1 MTSSNCGEEKAMSV
15 MEWPHHLLSL
25 EDWIDLPETPE
36 YQVEAVEG
44 VLVVAPRPMP
54 FHQLAL
60 TRLGYLINEQLP
72 DEYCALSEVEAVI
85 AEAPLT
91 VRVPDV
97 LVAPAAL
104 VATNPARLDV
114 ADVQLVIEVL
124 SEGTRRTDQV
134 TKFSEYA
141 EAGIEHYWIV
151 DLDPPI
157 SMITYRLV
165 DEDYENFGEQSG
177 IAELDFG
184 GHALTI
190 DLNALT
196 TRRAQRP

>member
-1 MTSSNCGEEKAMSV
+1 MSV
-15 MEWPHHLLSL
+15 MQWPHHLLSL

-44 VLVVAPRPMP
+44 VLVVAPRPIS
-54 FHQLAL
+54 FHQRAVI
-60 TRLGYLINEQLP
+60 RLGYLLNEQLV
-72 DEYCALSEVEAVI
+72 DEYCALSEVEMVVGVS
-85 AEAPLT
+85 PLT

-104 VATNPARLDV
+104 VETNPARLSVGDV
-114 ADVQLVIEVL
+114 RLVIEVL
-124 SEGTRRTDQV
+124 SEGTKRTDQV

-151 DLDPPI
+151 DLDSPV

-165 DEDYENFGEQSG
+165 DEDYENFGEFSG
-177 IAELDFG
+177 AAELEFAG
-184 GHALTI
+184 TALAI

-196 TRRAQRP
+196 TRRAQRL

>member
-1 MTSSNCGEEKAMSV
+1 MSV
-15 MEWPHHLLSL
+15 MQWPHHLLSL

-44 VLVVAPRPMP
+44 VLVGAPRPIS
-54 FHQLAL
+54 FHQRAVV
-60 TRLGYLINEQLP
+60 RLGYLLNEQLV
-72 DEYCALSEVEAVI
+72 DEYCALSEVEMVVGV
-85 AEAPLT
+85 APLT

-104 VATNPARLDV
+104 VETNPARLSVGDV
-114 ADVQLVIEVL
+114 RLVIEVL
-124 SEGTRRTDQV
+124 SEGTKRTDQV
-134 TKFSEYA
+134 TKFYEYA

-151 DLDPPI
+151 DLDSPV

-165 DEDYENFGEQSG
+165 DEDYENFGEFSG
-177 IAELDFG
+177 AAELEFAG
-184 GHALTI
+184 TALAI

-196 TRRAQRP
+196 TRRAQRL

>member
-1 MTSSNCGEEKAMSV
+1 MSV
-15 MEWPHHLLSL
+15 MEWPHDLLSL
-25 EDWIDLPETPE
+25 DDWINLPETPE
-36 YQVEAVEG
+36 YQVEVVEG

-54 FHQLAL
+54 FHQRVAARLVFLMDELLEDDYSAL
-60 TRLGYLINEQLP
+60 L
-72 DEYCALSEVEAVI
+72 EVEMVVA
-85 AEAPLT
+85 ATPLT

-97 LVAPAAL
+97 LVAPSSVVDANPPRFDAGDVRL
-104 VATNPARLDV
+104 VV
-114 ADVQLVIEVL
+114 EVL

-151 DLDPPI
+151 DLDSPL
-157 SMITYRLV
+157 SMITYRLI
-165 DEDYENFGEQSG
+165 EGEYENFGEFSG
-177 IAELDFG
+177 VAELEFAG
-184 GHALTI
+184 TPLTI

>member
-1 MTSSNCGEEKAMSV
+1 MTFSYCGEEKAMSV

-44 VLVVAPRPMP
+44 VLVAAQRPLP
-54 FHQLAL
+54 FHQFAL

-72 DEYCALSEVEAVI
+72 NEHCALSEVELVVAV
-85 AEAPLT
+85 APLT

-104 VATNPARLDV
+104 VATNPARLDA
-114 ADVQLVIEVL
+114 ADVRLVIEVL

-157 SMITYRLV
+157 SMITYCLV

-177 IAELDFG
+177 VAELGFDG
-184 GHALTI
+184 VTLTI
-190 DLNALT
+190 DLDALT

>member
-1 MTSSNCGEEKAMSV
+1 MSV

-25 EDWIDLPETPE
+25 DDWINLPETPE
-36 YQVEAVEG
+36 HQVEVVEG

-54 FHQLAL
+54 FHQSAV
-60 TRLGYLINEQLP
+60 TRLGYLINEQLA
-72 DEYCALSEVEAVI
+72 DEYWALSEVEIVVS
-85 AEAPLT
+85 EAPLT
-91 VRVPDV
+91 VRSPDV
-97 LVAPAAL
+97 VAAPSSLVE
-104 VATNPARLDV
+104 TNPARLD
-114 ADVQLVIEVL
+114 AGDVRLVVEVL

-151 DLDPPI
+151 DLDSPV
-157 SMITYRLV
+157 SMITYRLI
-165 DEDYENFGEQSG
+165 DEDYENFGEFSG
-177 IAELDFG
+177 IVELEFAG
-184 GHALTI
+184 SPLTI

>member
-1 MTSSNCGEEKAMSV
+1 MSV
-15 MEWPHHLLSL
+15 MEWPHHFLSL

-36 YQVEAVEG
+36 YQVEVVEG

-54 FHQLAL
+54 LHQRAV
-60 TRLGYLINEQLP
+60 TRLGYLL
-72 DEYCALSEVEAVI
+72 DELVPAESCALSVVEMVV

-97 LVAPAAL
+97 VVTPAA
-104 VATNPARLDV
+104 VVETNPARLAASD
-114 ADVQLVIEVL
+114 ARLVIEVL
-124 SEGTRRTDQV
+124 SEGSKRTDRV
-134 TKFSEYA
+134 MKHFEYA

-151 DLDPPI
+151 DLDPPV

-165 DEDYENFGEQSG
+165 DEDYEDFGEFSG
-177 IAELDFG
+177 LAELEFAGAPLVINLD
-184 GHALTI
+184 
-190 DLNALT
+190 ALT

>member
-1 MTSSNCGEEKAMSV
+1 MSV

-54 FHQLAL
+54 FHQWAV

-72 DEYCALSEVEAVI
+72 EEYCALSEVETVI
-85 AEAPLT
+85 AESPLT

-97 LVAPAAL
+97 IVGPTA
-104 VATNPARLDV
+104 VVETNPARLNA
-114 ADVQLVIEVL
+114 ADTRLVVEVL

-141 EAGIEHYWIV
+141 EVGIEYYWIV
-151 DLDPPI
+151 DLARPASVI
-157 SMITYRLV
+157 AYRLV
-165 DEDYENFGEQSG
+165 DDDYESLGEQSG
-177 IAELDFG
+177 VAELDFDG
-184 GHALTI
+184 GVLTI